1 MRIVALILAAVTFLH
16 CSSDS
21 LARPSYTVAVGYPSP
36 PFAYTD
42 NAGTLAGFDVD
53 MANALCAQMKARCAI
68 VPMRFDDIIPA
79 LVSGGVDFALANMAM
94 TEERAR
100 LIHFSESY
108 HSSHAVFVEHVGAA
122 APIDLHNLNGKRI
135 GVLKGT
141 VHEQYLQETYAGIV
155 VPHVSPTLDELF
167 LDLEND
173 KVDLILI
180 DSVAASAFL
189 RTPSGVE
196 MEEVGQPLVAGALG
210 APSHIGI
217 SPKRPELAQK
227 LNNALNALRCNGN
240 YGRIT
245 RKYFN
250 TIFN

>member
-1 MRIVALILAAVTFLH
+1 MRIVAIILAAVFFLH
-16 CSSDS
+16 CTPDS
-21 LARPSYTVAVGYPSP
+21 LASPSYTVAVGYPSP

-42 NAGTLAGFDVD
+42 NAGALAGFDVD
-53 MANALCAQMKARCAI
+53 MADALCTQMKAQCTI
-68 VPMRFDDIIPA
+68 LPMRFDDIIPT

-141 VHEQYLQETYAGIV
+141 VHEQYLKETYAGIV

-227 LNNALNALRCNGN
+227 LNNVLNALRCNGN